1 MKSRRSGNFSG
12 DVRNGDQPLPQRDTR
27 FSTLSASPPN
37 QSGKPGVWRCFGAK
51 PTSLKDEY
59 LPSNLGVSL
68 VHSSTM
74 AATYSSHRRPRS
86 WNGTLS
92 IRYSSSSQPTPTRA
106 TARPPLS
113 QSSVAQAF
121 ACTMGFCN
129 GSMVTDEDSRMR
141 GAEVATYESA
151 ATECR

>member
-12 DVRNGDQPLPQRDTR
+12 DVRNGDQPLPQRATR

-37 QSGKPGVWRCFGAK
+37 QSGKPGFFRGFGAK
-51 PTSLKDEY
+51 PPSLKDTY
-59 LPSNLGVSL
+59 FPSNLGVSL

-92 IRYSSSSQPTPTRA
+92 IRYSSSSQPPTTRPEERA
-106 TARPPLS
+106 PAS
-113 QSSVAQAF
+113 QS
-121 ACTMGFCN
+121 
-129 GSMVTDEDSRMR
+129 
-141 GAEVATYESA
+141 GAAPA
-151 ATECR
+151 